1 MLRTYELSRAPG
13 GAPLYEQLYRAIRAD
28 ILSGKLA
35 GGEKLPSR
43 RALAEHLNVSKIT
56 VETAYAQLLAEGY
69 VTARQRSGYYVEQLS
84 ALQPAE
90 PQPRVPAKP
99 EAPEPPAKPS
109 AALFPFSVWAK
120 LMRGVILDEGEAL
133 LRPMPGAGLYAL
145 RRAICDDLLRRRGMH
160 VEPRQVYI
168 GAGAEYFYHLLLEFF
183 GRDRIYGLETLG
195 HRKIARIY
203 AASGVQCRAIAMD
216 DDGVLLDALSAS
228 GAEILH
234 LSPSHHYPTGIVT
247 PIARRQAIL
256 QWLTA
261 EGDRF
266 LIEDDYDS
274 EFRFS
279 GRPIPPMQTMD
290 FAGRVIYMNT
300 FSKTIAPALRIS
312 YMILPPRLLDAWEE
326 KMGFY
331 SCTVPSFE
339 QMTLTRFLAE
349 GYFEK
354 HLSRMKKHYRAVR
367 AQLFSVLHT
376 PQAVRQCAVHD
387 TDAGLHLVLELKN
400 APEPEALR
408 ALLRQSG
415 LPDALLSDFFLDAP
429 SPQAQK
435 SIVLGYADAE
445 PAQLEAALT
454 ALFTRLEAREA
465 PV

>member
-28 ILSGKLA
+28 ILSGQLA

-90 PQPRVPAKP
+90 PQPRVPVKP

-133 LRPMPGAGLYAL
+133 L
-145 RRAICDDLLRRRGMH
+145 RAICDDLLRRRGMH

-183 GRDRIYGLETLG
+183 GRDRVYGLETLG

-216 DDGVLLDALSAS
+216 DDGVLPDALAAS

-290 FAGRVIYMNT
+290 FAGRVTYMNT

-326 KMGFY
+326 
-331 SCTVPSFE
+331 
-339 QMTLTRFLAE
+339 
-349 GYFEK
+349 
-354 HLSRMKKHYRAVR
+354 
-367 AQLFSVLHT
+367 
-376 PQAVRQCAVHD
+376 
-387 TDAGLHLVLELKN
+387 
-400 APEPEALR
+400 
-408 ALLRQSG
+408 
-415 LPDALLSDFFLDAP
+415 
-429 SPQAQK
+429 
-435 SIVLGYADAE
+435 
-445 PAQLEAALT
+445 
-454 ALFTRLEAREA
+454 
-465 PV
+465 

>member
-28 ILSGKLA
+28 ILSGQLA

-90 PQPRVPAKP
+90 PQPRVPVKP

-160 VEPRQVYI
+160 VEPQQVYI

-183 GRDRIYGLETLG
+183 GRDRVYGLETLG

-216 DDGVLLDALSAS
+216 DDGVLPDALSAS

-256 QWLTA
+256 Q
-261 EGDRF
+261 
-266 LIEDDYDS
+266 
-274 EFRFS
+274 
-279 GRPIPPMQTMD
+279 
-290 FAGRVIYMNT
+290 
-300 FSKTIAPALRIS
+300 
-312 YMILPPRLLDAWEE
+312 
-326 KMGFY
+326 
-331 SCTVPSFE
+331 
-339 QMTLTRFLAE
+339 
-349 GYFEK
+349 
-354 HLSRMKKHYRAVR
+354 
-367 AQLFSVLHT
+367 
-376 PQAVRQCAVHD
+376 
-387 TDAGLHLVLELKN
+387 
-400 APEPEALR
+400 
-408 ALLRQSG
+408 
-415 LPDALLSDFFLDAP
+415 
-429 SPQAQK
+429 
-435 SIVLGYADAE
+435 
-445 PAQLEAALT
+445 
-454 ALFTRLEAREA
+454 
-465 PV
+465 

>member
-28 ILSGKLA
+28 ILSGQLA

-90 PQPRVPAKP
+90 PQPRVPVKP

-183 GRDRIYGLETLG
+183 GRDRVYGLETLG

-216 DDGVLLDALSAS
+216 DDGVLLDALAAS

-261 EGDRF
+261 EGNRF

-331 SCTVPSFE
+331 SCTVPAFE
-339 QMTLTRFLAE
+339 QLTLTRFLDG
-349 GYFEK
+349 GYFER
-354 HLSRMKKHYRAVR
+354 HLSRMRKHYRAQLAALR
-367 AQLFSVLHT
+367 AALAEPPFAEVCTILR
-376 PQAVRQCAVHD
+376 A
-387 TDAGLHLVLELKN
+387 DAGLHFVLQFRTDLTDDALQAKLRAAGLN
-400 APEPEALR
+400 MPPLSGFYVGAPDAAALGRVVVNYADLEPEQFTAALR
-408 ALLRQSG
+408 AALPTLR
-415 LPDALLSDFFLDAP
+415 DA
-429 SPQAQK
+429 K
-435 SIVLGYADAE
+435 S
-445 PAQLEAALT
+445 
-454 ALFTRLEAREA
+454 
-465 PV
+465 

>member
-28 ILSGKLA
+28 ILSGQLA

-183 GRDRIYGLETLG
+183 GRDRVYGLETLG

-216 DDGVLLDALSAS
+216 DDGVLLDALAAS

-234 LSPSHHYPTGIVT
+234 LSPSHHYPTGIVVSCQT
-247 PIARRQAIL
+247 QRDQFQNKETCMRML
-256 QWLTA
+256 
-261 EGDRF
+261 RSK
-266 LIEDDYDS
+266 LIEIKEREHLDKISDIKGTQLKIEWGSQIRNYVFMPYTLAKDTRTGY
-274 EFRFS
+274 EMTN
-279 GRPIPPMQTMD
+279 INAVMD
-290 FAGRVIYMNT
+290 GD
-300 FSKTIAPALRIS
+300 
-312 YMILPPRLLDAWEE
+312 LD
-326 KMGFY
+326 GFINAY
-331 SCTVPSFE
+331 
-339 QMTLTRFLAE
+339 LTCLAT
-349 GYFEK
+349 GNW
-354 HLSRMKKHYRAVR
+354 V
-367 AQLFSVLHT
+367 T
-376 PQAVRQCAVHD
+376 
-387 TDAGLHLVLELKN
+387 
-400 APEPEALR
+400 
-408 ALLRQSG
+408 
-415 LPDALLSDFFLDAP
+415 
-429 SPQAQK
+429 K
-435 SIVLGYADAE
+435 S
-445 PAQLEAALT
+445 
-454 ALFTRLEAREA
+454 
-465 PV
+465 

>member
-28 ILSGKLA
+28 ILSGQLA

-90 PQPRVPAKP
+90 PQPRVPVKP
-99 EAPEPPAKPS
+99 EAQEPPAKLS

-120 LMRGVILDEGEAL
+120 LMRGVILDEGDAL
-133 LRPMPGAGLYAL
+133 LRPMPDAGLYAL

-160 VEPRQVYI
+160 VEPQQVYI

-216 DDGVLLDALSAS
+216 DDGVIPAVLAGS

-331 SCTVPSFE
+331 SCTVPAFE
-339 QMTLTRFLAE
+339 QLTLTRFLDG
-349 GYFEK
+349 GYFER
-354 HLSRMKKHYRAVR
+354 HLSRMRKHYRAQLAALR
-367 AQLFSVLHT
+367 AALGEAPFAEVCTMLR
-376 PQAVRQCAVHD
+376 A
-387 TDAGLHLVLELKN
+387 DAGLHFVLQFHTALSDQALQSKLRAAGLEMPPLSGFYVG
-400 APEPEALR
+400 APGPAARGRVVVNYADLEPKQFLSALR
-408 ALLRQSG
+408 SAIS
-415 LPDALLSDFFLDAP
+415 
-429 SPQAQK
+429 
-435 SIVLGYADAE
+435 AE
-445 PAQLEAALT
+445 
-454 ALFTRLEAREA
+454 RI
-465 PV
+465 

>member
-28 ILSGKLA
+28 ILSGQLA

-69 VTARQRSGYYVEQLS
+69 ITARQRSGYYVEQLS
-84 ALQPAE
+84 ALQPVE
-90 PQPRVPAKP
+90 PQQPVPVKP
-99 EAPEPPAKPS
+99 EAPEAPAKPS

-133 LRPMPGAGLYAL
+133 LRPMPGAGLSAL

-160 VEPRQVYI
+160 VEPQQVYV

-183 GRDRIYGLETLG
+183 GRDRVYGLETLG

-203 AASGVQCRAIAMD
+203 AASGVQYRAIAMD
-216 DDGVLLDALSAS
+216 DDGVLPDALSAS

-256 QWLTA
+256 QWLIA

-312 YMILPPRLLDAWEE
+312 YMILPPRLLEAWEE

-331 SCTVPSFE
+331 SCTVPAFE
-339 QMTLTRFLAE
+339 QLTLTRFLDG
-349 GYFEK
+349 GYFER
-354 HLSRMKKHYRAVR
+354 HLSRMRKHYRAQLAALR
-367 AQLFSVLHT
+367 AALGEAPFAEVCTMLR
-376 PQAVRQCAVHD
+376 A
-387 TDAGLHLVLELKN
+387 DAGLHFVLQFHTGSTDSELQAKLRAAGLELPPLSGFYVG
-400 APEPEALR
+400 APGPAARGRVVVNYADLEPERFLSALR
-408 ALLRQSG
+408 
-415 LPDALLSDFFLDAP
+415 
-429 SPQAQK
+429 QA
-435 SIVLGYADAE
+435 IGADE
-445 PAQLEAALT
+445 I
-454 ALFTRLEAREA
+454 
-465 PV
+465 

>member
-28 ILSGKLA
+28 ILSGQLA

-56 VETAYAQLLAEGY
+56 VETAYAQLLDEGY
-69 VTARQRSGYYVEQLS
+69 LTSRERSGYFVAHMPLLAKAPARHTPETTKAPEIAPRQN
-84 ALQPAE
+84 AAAE
-90 PQPRVPAKP
+90 P
-99 EAPEPPAKPS
+99 
-109 AALFPFSVWAK
+109 FPFSVWAK
-120 LMRGVILDEGEAL
+120 LMRSVILDEGEAL

-216 DDGVLLDALSAS
+216 DDGVLLDALAAS

-331 SCTVPSFE
+331 SCTVPAFE
-339 QMTLTRFLAE
+339 QLTLTRFLDG
-349 GYFEK
+349 GYFER
-354 HLSRMKKHYRAVR
+354 HLSRMRKHYRAQLAALR
-367 AQLFSVLHT
+367 AALAEPPFAEV
-376 PQAVRQCAVHD
+376 CAILRA
-387 TDAGLHLVLELKN
+387 DAGLHFVLQFHTDLTDDALQAKLRAAGLN
-400 APEPEALR
+400 MPPLSGFYVGAPDAAALGRVVVNYADLEPEQFTAALR
-408 ALLRQSG
+408 AALPTLR
-415 LPDALLSDFFLDAP
+415 AA
-429 SPQAQK
+429 K
-435 SIVLGYADAE
+435 S
-445 PAQLEAALT
+445 
-454 ALFTRLEAREA
+454 
-465 PV
+465 

>member
-1 MLRTYELSRAPG
+1 
-13 GAPLYEQLYRAIRAD
+13 
-28 ILSGKLA
+28 
-35 GGEKLPSR
+35 
-43 RALAEHLNVSKIT
+43 
-56 VETAYAQLLAEGY
+56 
-69 VTARQRSGYYVEQLS
+69 
-84 ALQPAE
+84 
-90 PQPRVPAKP
+90 
-99 EAPEPPAKPS
+99 
-109 AALFPFSVWAK
+109 
-120 LMRGVILDEGEAL
+120 MRGVILEEGEAR
-133 LRPMPGAGLYAL
+133 LRRMPGAGLYAL

-183 GRDRIYGLETLG
+183 GRDRVYGLETLG
-195 HRKIARIY
+195 HRKFARIY

-216 DDGVLLDALSAS
+216 DDGVIPAVLAGS

-256 QWLTA
+256 QWLMA

-331 SCTVPSFE
+331 SCTVPAFE
-339 QMTLTRFLAE
+339 QLTLTRFLDG
-349 GYFEK
+349 GYFER
-354 HLSRMKKHYRAVR
+354 HVSRMKKHYKARLQGLLALL
-367 AQLFSVLHT
+367 AQPETARLCT
-376 PQAVRQCAVHD
+376 ARQAVAGLHFLLEFHTKERGQSLRAALG
-387 TDAGLHLVLELKN
+387 DAGLS
-400 APEPEALR
+400 APLLSEFYLRKSPAEAERCAVVQYSGLTEADFAESLQKLSQRLSPEA
-408 ALLRQSG
+408 
-415 LPDALLSDFFLDAP
+415 
-429 SPQAQK
+429 
-435 SIVLGYADAE
+435 
-445 PAQLEAALT
+445 
-454 ALFTRLEAREA
+454 
-465 PV
+465 

>member
-1 MLRTYELSRAPG
+1 
-13 GAPLYEQLYRAIRAD
+13 
-28 ILSGKLA
+28 
-35 GGEKLPSR
+35 
-43 RALAEHLNVSKIT
+43 
-56 VETAYAQLLAEGY
+56 
-69 VTARQRSGYYVEQLS
+69 
-84 ALQPAE
+84 
-90 PQPRVPAKP
+90 
-99 EAPEPPAKPS
+99 
-109 AALFPFSVWAK
+109 
-120 LMRGVILDEGEAL
+120 
-133 LRPMPGAGLYAL
+133 
-145 RRAICDDLLRRRGMH
+145 MH

-331 SCTVPSFE
+331 SCTVPAFE
-339 QMTLTRFLAE
+339 QLTLTRFLDG
-349 GYFEK
+349 GYFER
-354 HLSRMKKHYRAVR
+354 HLSRMRKHYRAQLAALR
-367 AQLFSVLHT
+367 AALAEPPF
-376 PQAVRQCAVHD
+376 AEICAILRA
-387 TDAGLHLVLELKN
+387 DAGLHFVLQFHTDLTDDALQAK
-400 APEPEALR
+400 LR
-408 ALLRQSG
+408 AAGAEHAAAVRLLRRCAG
-415 LPDALLSDFFLDAP
+415 RGGAGPRRRKLCRPRAGAVHCRAP
-429 SPQAQK
+429 RGP
-435 SIVLGYADAE
+435 
-445 PAQLEAALT
+445 PHAARCKILT
-454 ALFTRLEAREA
+454 FG
-465 PV
+465 